1 MRKTIYLLCAISV
14 FLIGLTACQENS
26 RIMTKNY
33 TVSSFN
39 AIKSKVVGNIVFA
52 QSNEVAV
59 SVEGSESL
67 VKNLVVEVENGTL
80 NLSFEDEIIENSFF
94 PLKNKRLTIHV
105 SAPNIGNINMDGVG
119 NLKFEGSVKSDTLFV
134 KMKGVGNIEV
144 EELENKFLSI
154 ESKGV
159 GNISLSGNGQTVNL
173 NSEDVGNIDAEDFL
187 AKNVTIHSSGVGN
200 INCYASDS
208 IEIHGSGV
216 GNITYYGNPTSKNID
231 KSGVGKV
238 NAGD

>member
-1 MRKTIYLLCAISV
+1 M
-14 FLIGLTACQENS
+14 
-26 RIMTKNY
+26 
-33 TVSSFN
+33 
-39 AIKSKVVGNIVFA
+39 
-52 QSNEVAV
+52 
-59 SVEGSESL
+59 
-67 VKNLVVEVENGTL
+67 EVENGTL
-80 NLSFEDEIIENSFF
+80 KLSGEEDIIERNFF
-94 PLKNKRLTIHV
+94 TIKNRKLTVNV
-105 SAPNIGNINMDGVG
+105 SAPTIDHIKLDGVG
-119 NLKFEGSVKSDTLFV
+119 NIKLNGNVKTDTLFV

-144 EELENKFLSI
+144 EELENNFLSI

-208 IEIHGSGV
+208 IEIHGSGI

-238 NAGD
+238 KSGD